1 MKSYKWYNLCIEK
14 SKLLKKYIT
23 IQWIQKKY
31 NTKMNTILVNSKSS
45 KTSDTHQ
52 LLFSLTEKI
61 NWKKN
66 DKYVALSHLSLYY
79 TWKSIKKSYKKNQLE
94 ISAPRWNEEFE
105 LLDRSYSISDILG
118 YSEYL

>member
-1 MKSYKWYNLCIEK
+1 
-14 SKLLKKYIT
+14 
-23 IQWIQKKY
+23 
-31 NTKMNTILVNSKSS
+31 MNTILVNSKSS

-61 NWKKN
+61 NWKKS

>member
-1 MKSYKWYNLCIEK
+1 MKSYKWYNLCTEK

-61 NWKKN
+61 N
-66 DKYVALSHLSLYY
+66 
-79 TWKSIKKSYKKNQLE
+79 
-94 ISAPRWNEEFE
+94 
-105 LLDRSYSISDILG
+105 
-118 YSEYL
+118 